1 MRNVSI
7 EFLNELQNRMD
18 FYYHADITFSD
29 GSSVELGPDDLV
41 VSGNS
46 IVESAEST
54 AFPLGNA
61 IGKRLTLSF
70 RNNEDQ
76 FSEYDFYN
84 ATIQLYLHFDLSEN
98 TEIINLGKYTVRDP
112 ETYGSTITLTA
123 VDDMYKADT
132 DFVGKNFP
140 KTLLSA
146 VLDCCSDCG
155 LTLLT
160 TRFANDDFVIQ
171 EAPTGITNRQF
182 LGLCAMIAG
191 GNALIDEYGRLKI
204 VTYDL
209 SAFERNGNYS
219 GGIFDNYSDN
229 EANVDGGGFFD
240 WASGDAIE
248 GGTFNYEEITQYYD
262 GGSLLTGYYASGD
275 RLNGGVFSPWEINPV
290 YSGGTFSEQNNFHVF
305 YKNQSPTIAT
315 DDVVIT
321 GVKIISNEVEYIYGT
336 EGYVLTLENQLITG
350 DATEAVRRIGEL
362 VVGLQFRPFT
372 LDHVSYPLAEFG
384 DLCYV
389 IDRKNRVYRSIV
401 TDVDFSLKGFTVLK
415 CSADSPIRNS
425 SKYNS
430 NSTVQAAVQAR
441 KETKKEISEYDKA
454 VQLMTSILSNSLG
467 MFTTIEK
474 TENGGEI
481 IYQHN
486 KPNLAESNIIWKKTE
501 NAFVVST
508 DGGETWN
515 SGIDADGNAVVNV
528 LSATGINFD
537 WARGGTISLGGLNNK
552 SGKIEIYDKDGNL
565 CGIINNSAISFFST
579 TNETRFE
586 NGTTRYY
593 TIDGEGKKSYIGY
606 IGASQFSY
614 DNDIKAVV
622 YGLYDKNSTMGWA
635 SYNEEKNGYE
645 TKLMYAKAAYT
656 NTYADTLNAYCNL
669 NMHGYR
675 FVNAGF
681 NGAPTGTI
689 KFVSEIVWDNI
700 GEISGN
706 AYKVKLGTLNVNKGY
721 IEGYS
726 VDEEYIKIPAFQ
738 YSPV

>member
-1 MRNVSI
+1 MKNVSI

-18 FYYHADITFSD
+18 FYYHADITFAN

-61 IGKRLTLSF
+61 IGKRLTLSI

-84 ATIQLYLHFDLSEN
+84 AIIQLYLHFNLSEN
-98 TEIINLGKYTVRDP
+98 TEIVSLGKYTVRDP

-132 DFVGKNFP
+132 DFAGKNFP

-191 GNALIDEYGRLKI
+191 GNALVDEFGRLKI

-209 SAFERNGNYS
+209 SFFE
-219 GGIFDNYSDN
+219 N
-229 EANVDGGGFFD
+229 ESNFDGGVFD
-240 WASGDAIE
+240 KSTPYSTGDKLD
-248 GGTFNYEEITQYYD
+248 GGTFNPWNIGDIAT
-262 GGSLLTGYYASGD
+262 GGSFDDYKK
-275 RLNGGVFSPWEINPV
+275 
-290 YSGGTFSEQNNFHVF
+290 FHVF

-321 GVKIISNEVEYIYGT
+321 GVKIVSNEVEYLYGE

-350 DATEAVRRIGEL
+350 DAKEAVRRIGEL

-389 IDRKNRVYRSIV
+389 LDRKNRVYRSIV
-401 TDVDFSLKGFTVLK
+401 TDVDFSLKGFTVIK

-430 NSTVQAAVQAR
+430 NSTVQAVVQAR

-486 KPNLAESNIIWKKTE
+486 KPNLAESNIVWKKTE
-501 NAFVVST
+501 SAFVVST

-515 SGIDADGNAVVNV
+515 AGIDADGNAVVNV

-565 CGIINNSAISFFST
+565 CGIIDNSAISFFST
-579 TNETRFE
+579 TNETRIE
-586 NGTTRYY
+586 NGMTKYY
-593 TIDGEGKKSYIGY
+593 TIDEKGEERYIGY
-606 IGASQFSY
+606 IGATQY
-614 DNDIKAVV
+614 KRDQDIKAII
-622 YGLYDKNSTMGWA
+622 YGLHDPNGVTGWA
-635 SYNEEKNGYE
+635 KRDEKQDAYAM
-645 TKLMYAKAAYT
+645 KLVYT
-656 NTYADTLNAYCNL
+656 GVELQNAYADTLNAYCHL

-689 KFVSEIVWDNI
+689 KFISEIVWDNI
-700 GEISGN
+700 GQLSGN

-721 IEGYS
+721 IESYS
-726 VDEEYIKIPAFQ
+726 VDEDYIKVPAFQ

>member
-61 IGKRLTLSF
+61 IGKRLTLSI

-132 DFVGKNFP
+132 DFEGKNFP

-191 GNALIDEYGRLKI
+191 GNALVDEFGRLKI
-204 VTYDL
+204 ITYDL
-209 SAFERNGNYS
+209 SFFE
-219 GGIFDNYSDN
+219 N
-229 EANVDGGGFFD
+229 ESSFDGGVFD
-240 WASGDAIE
+240 ESTPYSTGDKLD
-248 GGTFNYEEITQYYD
+248 GGTFNPWNIGD
-262 GGSLLTGYYASGD
+262 IASGGSFEDYKK
-275 RLNGGVFSPWEINPV
+275 
-290 YSGGTFSEQNNFHVF
+290 FHVF

-321 GVKIISNEVEYIYGT
+321 GVKIVSNEVEYIYGT

-430 NSTVQAAVQAR
+430 NSTVQAVVQAR

-486 KPNLAESNIIWKKTE
+486 KPNLAESNIVWKKTE

-515 SGIDADGNAVVNV
+515 AGIDADGNAVVNV

-552 SGKIEIYDKDGNL
+552 TGKIEIYDKDGYI
-565 CGIINNSAISFFST
+565 CGIIDNSAISFFSK

-593 TIDGEGKKSYIGY
+593 TIAENGEKSYIGY
-606 IGASQFSY
+606 IGASKFS
-614 DNDIKAVV
+614 NENSIKAVV
-622 YGLYDKNSTMGWA
+622 YGLYEENSMMGWT
-635 SYNEEKNGYE
+635 SYNREKNGYE
-645 TKLMYAKAAYT
+645 TIFMYSKT
-656 NTYADTLNAYCNL
+656 NYGTTYADTLNAYCHL

-700 GEISGN
+700 GELSGN

-726 VDEEYIKIPAFQ
+726 VDENYIKIPAFQ